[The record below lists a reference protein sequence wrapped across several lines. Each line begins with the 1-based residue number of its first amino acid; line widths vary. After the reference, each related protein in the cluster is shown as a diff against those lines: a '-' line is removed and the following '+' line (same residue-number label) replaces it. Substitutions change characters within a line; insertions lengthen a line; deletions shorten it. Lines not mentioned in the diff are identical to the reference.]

1 MDGLHMSYTEVMTTP
16 YVNLV
21 VMMSDKLRIEYEP
34 KEEVQKLSG
43 REMLEKKKQNQNK

>member
-21 VMMSDKLRIEYEP
+21 IMMADKLRVEYEP

-43 REMLEKKKQNQNK
+43 REMLEKKKQQKTK